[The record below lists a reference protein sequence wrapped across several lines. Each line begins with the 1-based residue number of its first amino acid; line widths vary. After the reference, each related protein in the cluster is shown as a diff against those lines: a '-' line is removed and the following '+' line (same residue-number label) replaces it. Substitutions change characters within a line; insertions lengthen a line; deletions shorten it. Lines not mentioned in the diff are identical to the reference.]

1 MIHLISDELNA
12 RPLLAAFDLDENLR
26 GEIHIFRDDLSF
38 GPLMP
43 DAEKSF
49 DETRTAFRQSWH
61 KTDPLPLQETAELQT
76 LIERAVANEEPCCF
90 WMAPNAT
97 DVCRY
102 FWLLPYFKNH
112 PGCLHAIAISG
123 LPFLNEKGQ
132 LFYPTH
138 FAQVPPKEFIKTK
151 RLLKEISPAEFET
164 EGDEWLRLQRDE
176 TGLRVHEG
184 GKKIVSKADNHI
196 DAGLLLNLSSDWQ
209 KASKALNENNK
220 KNAANWPAGFV
231 EWRIRT
237 LIEQGQL
244 ELKGDPQKP
253 TRELEIRNP
262 NGSSKAAKESADAP
276 PEAETSSD
284 AV

>member
-1 MIHLISDELNA
+1 MIHLISDEQNA
-12 RPLLAAFDLDENLR
+12 RPLLAAFELDENLR
-26 GEIHIFRDDLSF
+26 GEIHIFRDDLGF

-43 DAEKSF
+43 GANQSF
-49 DETRTAFRQSWH
+49 DETRTNFRTSWN
-61 KTDPLPLQETAELQT
+61 KVEALPLQETAD
-76 LIERAVANEEPCCF
+76 IEALLERLRADDEPCCF

-102 FWLLPYFKNH
+102 FWLLPFFKND
-112 PGCLHAIAISG
+112 PGRLHTIAISG
-123 LPFLNEKGQ
+123 LPFLNDKGQ

-138 FAQVPPKEFIKTK
+138 FAQIPPKEFIKTK

-176 TGLRVHEG
+176 TGLRGHEG

-220 KNAANWPAGFV
+220 KNQANWPSGFV

-244 ELKGDPQKP
+244 ELKGDPQKT

-262 NGSSKAAKESADAP
+262 NGSSKAAKETGDAQ
-276 PEAETSSD
+276 PEAGTNPE

>member
-1 MIHLISDELNA
+1 MIHLISDEQNA
-12 RPLLAAFDLDENLR
+12 RPLVAAFELDENLR
-26 GEIHIFRDDLSF
+26 GELHIFRDDLSF

-43 DAEKSF
+43 EPNQTF
-49 DETRTAFRQSWH
+49 DETRTNFRTSWN
-61 KTDPLPLQETAELQT
+61 KVEALPLQETAD
-76 LIERAVANEEPCCF
+76 IEALLERLRADDEPCCF

-102 FWLLPYFKNH
+102 FWLLPYFKND
-112 PGCLHAIAISG
+112 PGRLHTIAISG
-123 LPFLNEKGQ
+123 LPFLNDKGQ
-132 LFYPTH
+132 LFYPSH
-138 FAQVPPKEFIKTK
+138 FAQIPPKEFIKTK

-184 GKKIVSKADNHI
+184 GKKMVSKADNYI
-196 DAGLLLNLSSDWQ
+196 DAGLLLNMPGDWQ

-220 KNAANWPAGFV
+220 KNQTNWPSGFV

-253 TRELEIRNP
+253 TRELEIRKPGGATKNAPEQPEAP
-262 NGSSKAAKESADAP
+262 NSDAP
-276 PEAETSSD
+276 TD